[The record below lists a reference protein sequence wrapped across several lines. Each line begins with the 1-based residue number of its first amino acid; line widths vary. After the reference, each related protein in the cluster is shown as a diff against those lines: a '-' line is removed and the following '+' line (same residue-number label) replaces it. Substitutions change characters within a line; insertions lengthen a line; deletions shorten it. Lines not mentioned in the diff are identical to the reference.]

1 MAAENPWTLAN
12 LSITA
17 ATGATAL
24 TAAMVNIDKYRGV
37 TIQANFTYA
46 ASAATSVTAYV
57 QTTLDGGATWVD
69 VVAFQFTTSSAIKI
83 ANVRRTTPVTTIA
96 TPTDGLLTAN
106 TCVDGVLGDR
116 LRVKWVSVGT
126 YGAGTTLLI
135 TAVGG

>member
-24 TAAMVNIDKYRGV
+24 TPAMVGVDKYRGV
-37 TIQANFTYA
+37 TIQANFTYV
-46 ASAATSVTAYV
+46 ASAATTVTAYV
-57 QTTLDGGATWVD
+57 QSTLDGGVTWFD
-69 VVAFQFTTSSAIKI
+69 VVAFQFTTASAIKI
-83 ANVRRTTPVTTIA
+83 ANLRRTTPVTTIA
-96 TPTDGLLTAN
+96 TATDGTLTAN
-106 TCVDGVLGDR
+106 TCVDGALGDQ

>member
-1 MAAENPWTLAN
+1 MSAENPWTLAN

-24 TAAMVNIDKYRGV
+24 AAAMVGIDKYRGV
-37 TIQANFTYA
+37 TIQANFTYV

-57 QTTLDGGATWVD
+57 QSTLDGGLTWFD
-69 VVAFQFTTSSAIKI
+69 VVAFQFTTSSGIKL
-83 ANVRRTTPVTTIA
+83 ANLRRTTAVTTIA
-96 TPTDGLLTAN
+96 APTDGSLTAN
-106 TCVDGVLGDR
+106 TCVDGLLGDQ

-126 YGAGTTLLI
+126 YGAGTALLI